1 MGRWLLWLGLCV
13 AVATL
18 PTVHGVGS
26 EVVCKDGKCRLCQCS
41 RTRVF
46 DPCNP
51 PSAEEWMPW
60 GSCSADCEEDG
71 VARGMDKK
79 M

>member
-1 MGRWLLWLGLCV
+1 M
-13 AVATL
+13 
-18 PTVHGVGS
+18 
-26 EVVCKDGKCRLCQCS
+26 VCNDGKCRLCQCS

-51 PSAEEWMPW
+51 PPSVEAWMPW
-60 GSCSADCEEDG
+60 GSCSPDCEENG
-71 VARGMDKK
+71 VPKGMDKT